1 MAKNQDETTKQKL
14 QGKMPGKKA
23 SMQELVDFYNANSG
37 TKPITEK
44 KFKGDLE
51 LARVKCEELQAAVIA
66 LSGTVGTKGKPKKEK
81 AEGEA
86 GEAGKGRKS
95 SNADKLLTTT
105 LTENPRRA
113 GTFGHTSFAIILKAG
128 AKGIRYEDY
137 IAAGGRSNDLAW
149 DVTKGNVIVG

>member
-14 QGKMPGKKA
+14 QGKLPGKKA
-23 SMQELVDFYNANSG
+23 SMAEFVEFYNINSG

-66 LSGTVGTKGKPKKEK
+66 LSGTVGTKGKVKKEK
-81 AEGEA
+81 VEGEEGAEGQ
-86 GEAGKGRKS
+86 GRKS
-95 SNADKLLTTT
+95 SNAGKTLTTA

-113 GTFGHTSFAIILKAG
+113 GTFGHTSFGIILKAG
-128 AKGIRYEDY
+128 AKGISYEDY
-137 IAAGGRSNDLAW
+137 ITAGGRSNDLAW
-149 DVTKGNVIVG
+149 DVNKGNVTLS